1 MKLKPEPQPF
11 DELMKEYDQELLDA
25 ERARQAEYDAL
36 PQWKKDALRE
46 MHEAKVAADMQ
57 PHRLDLTDEDDED

>member
-11 DELMKEYDQELLDA
+11 DELMKEYDEELLEA

-36 PQWKKDALRE
+36 PQWQKDALKQ
-46 MHEAKVAADMQ
+46 MHDDKVAADMQ
-57 PHRLDLTDEDDED
+57 PHRLDLSDEDE